1 MEANR
6 AAAVCG
12 KCPLTTD
19 EVTSLRSE
27 SGTASKRKRRPSLAS
42 APARLSA
49 WESGVARAWAGVGVA
64 RCPSGFSQASA
75 TSQPATSQWK
85 RAAAVA
91 MAHHH
96 LPPSELSRPRRP
108 LSVLSSS
115 SLSSFSTTATRVY
128 LQRSCIGG
136 YGASR
141 NPPEISDRTPRLP
154 IGRVPLYGNS
164 HLFWVWDG
172 GVALYPQST
181 DSGWFWAA

>member
-1 MEANR
+1 MGEWR
-6 AAAVCG
+6 C
-12 KCPLTTD
+12 
-19 EVTSLRSE
+19 
-27 SGTASKRKRRPSLAS
+27 
-42 APARLSA
+42 
-49 WESGVARAWAGVGVA
+49 AGVGRSW
-64 RCPSGFSQASA
+64 RCALPFRFLSSECDFA
-75 TSQPATSQWK
+75 QPATSQWK

-96 LPPSELSRPRRP
+96 LPPSRALSPSP
-108 LSVLSSS
+108 LSL
-115 SLSSFSTTATRVY
+115 LIFYKATRVY

-172 GVALYPQST
+172 GVALYP
-181 DSGWFWAA
+181 

>member
-49 WESGVARAWAGVGVA
+49 WGSGVARAWAGVGVA

-96 LPPSELSRPRRP
+96 LPPSRALSPSP
-108 LSVLSSS
+108 LSLLSP
-115 SLSSFSTTATRVY
+115 FSTKATRVY

-172 GVALYPQST
+172 GVALYP
-181 DSGWFWAA
+181 

>member
-64 RCPSGFSQASA
+64 RCPCPSGFSQASA

-91 MAHHH
+91 MAHHQ
-96 LPPSELSRPRRP
+96 LPPSRALSPSP
-108 LSVLSSS
+108 LSLLLFSP
-115 SLSSFSTTATRVY
+115 FSTKATRVY
-128 LQRSCIGG
+128 VQRSCIGG

-141 NPPEISDRTPRLP
+141 KPPEISDRTNRLP
-154 IGRVPLYGNS
+154 IGQGLSYGNS
-164 HLFWVWDG
+164 HLFWVWGG
-172 GVALYPQST
+172 GVALYP
-181 DSGWFWAA
+181 

>member
-96 LPPSELSRPRRP
+96 LPPSELSLSASSL
-108 LSVLSSS
+108 LSVLSA
-115 SLSSFSTTATRVY
+115 LTFSTPATRVY
-128 LQRSCIGG
+128 LQRSCIEG
-136 YGASR
+136 YGVSR
-141 NPPEISDRTPRLP
+141 KPPEISDRTNRLP
-154 IGRVPLYGNS
+154 IGQGLFYGNS
-164 HLFWVWDG
+164 HLFWVWGG
-172 GVALYPQST
+172 GVALYP
-181 DSGWFWAA
+181 